1 MIGKTVSHYKILE
14 KLGEGGMGVVYKAED
29 LKLTRTVA
37 LKFLPHGLDADEPER
52 ARFLQEARAAAIL
65 NHPNICMVYD
75 ILEHEGEQF
84 IVMEYVEGKTLR
96 EIVPVKK
103 MQDAISCA
111 IQIAEAL
118 QEAHTHGIVHRD
130 IKAENI
136 MVNSKNQ
143 VKVMDFGLAKLKGSL
158 KLTKATSTVGT
169 LAYMSPEHI
178 QGGDVD
184 ARSDIFS
191 FGVVLYEMLTGHLP
205 FRGEHQ
211 AAIVYSIVNEAP
223 TPPQKYV
230 PGIPSALIHVLDR
243 SLEKDP
249 EERYQSV
256 RDMLIDLRRLK
267 RETSRIINDGPTM
280 SPGMPETV
288 ADGGLLRTRTRGFPT
303 GRILFAAAVLVLA
316 AIGIVLLLQQR
327 RPKFNPDFTTHT
339 LDIPVTNIGNASL
352 SRDGNW
358 AAFPAVDPSEKRWL
372 YFMNL
377 SKRDPRPLVSET
389 SLQISDADISPDAA
403 EVLFSGRFPG
413 RTLHSIYVVSSQG
426 GSPRQVTEPGWLC
439 RYRPDGSRF
448 GYIRGTVTYA
458 SASGHVEFWTASS
471 VGGDIR
477 REFIDSVSAGDITAS
492 FDWSP
497 DAASI
502 AWLRSYP
509 DGSNEITVR
518 DLATGNERQ
527 LTSQHAK
534 INSVAWCTNGQIF
547 FSSSKSGN
555 TNIWMISSEGGEP
568 VQVTRGGGPDVGM
581 RLSADGKRMLYI
593 IRQRVDNIWTAD
605 IDGQNARQLT
615 YDNCSLGCPAFSPD
629 GDYIAF
635 TLAPADP
642 GQSGNQ
648 VFMMKTD
655 GTNRRQVSFDDANHH
670 VPLVSPDGKWLT
682 YSSYGTTESSDS
694 MRVYL
699 VDLSNPGSS
708 QCLGYGNFAYWLSAD
723 TLVIPFGRYCSLYS
737 LRDMRTI
744 QAKSDSTWEFP
755 IDKGK
760 SFLVLNQKKGSEGW
774 WVSTR
779 GSGSAPRP
787 VLGPASV
794 RYSWLTPSI
803 RFICQLTQNG
813 QVFRIPI
820 SGGKPQALPAIF
832 GNLNPWTSQIFMS
845 HDDKRVGFVRSR
857 SEGKIVLVE
866 RLFE

>member
-1 MIGKTVSHYKILE
+1 MIGKTISHYRIIE

-29 LKLTRTVA
+29 LTLTRAVA
-37 LKFLPHGLDADEPER
+37 LKFLPHGLEAHEPER

-65 NHPNICMVYD
+65 NHPNICT
-75 ILEHEGEQF
+75 IHEIAEAEGQQF

-103 MQDAISCA
+103 TQDAITYA

-118 QEAHTHGIVHRD
+118 HEAHTHGIVHRD

-136 MVNSKNQ
+136 MVNTKNQ

-178 QGGDVD
+178 QGGNVD
-184 ARSDIFS
+184 TRSDIFS
-191 FGVVLYEMLTGHLP
+191 FGVVLYEILTGHLP

-211 AAIVYSIVNEAP
+211 AAMVYSIVNEALI
-223 TPPQKYV
+223 PPQKYV
-230 PGIPSALIHVLDR
+230 PGISSELIHVLDR

-249 EERYQSV
+249 EERYQSA
-256 RDMLIDLRRLK
+256 RDMAIDLRRLK
-267 RETSRIINDGPTM
+267 RETPRVITVGSATITGT
-280 SPGMPETV
+280 PET
-288 ADGGLLRTRTRGFPT
+288 AEHGKLLHTRTRRFSK
-303 GRILFAAAVLVLA
+303 GRTILATAVIALA
-316 AIGIVLLLQQR
+316 GIGIVLLLQPR
-327 RPKFNPDFTTHT
+327 RPTFNPDFTTRT
-339 LDIPVTNIGNASL
+339 LDIPVTNIGNVSL

-403 EVLFSGRFPG
+403 EVLFSGIFPG

-439 RYRPDGSRF
+439 RYRPDGKRF
-448 GYIRGTVTYA
+448 GYIRGTVSYA
-458 SASGHVEFWTASS
+458 SASGHVEFWTASP
-471 VGGDIR
+471 VGGDVR
-477 REFIDSVSAGDITAS
+477 REFIDSVSTGDITAS
-492 FDWSP
+492 FDWSSH
-497 DAASI
+497 AASV
-502 AWLRSYP
+502 AWIRSYP
-509 DGSNEITVR
+509 DGTNEITVR
-518 DLATGNERQ
+518 DLGTGNERQ

-581 RLSADGKRMLYI
+581 RLSADGKRMLYV
-593 IRQRVDNIWTAD
+593 IRQRIDNIWTAD
-605 IDGQNARQLT
+605 IDGRNARQLT

-629 GDYIAF
+629 GSCIAF

-642 GQSGNQ
+642 GKSGNQ

-655 GTNRRQVSFDDANHH
+655 GTNRRQVSFDDANHR

-682 YSSYGTTESSDS
+682 YSSYGIAESSDS
-694 MRVYL
+694 MKVYL
-699 VDLSNPGSS
+699 ADLANPGSPK
-708 QCLGYGNFAYWLSAD
+708 CLGNGNFGYWLNAD
-723 TLVIPFGRYCSLYS
+723 TLVIPFGRNCSLYS
-737 LRDMRTI
+737 LRNMRTI
-744 QAKSDSTWEFP
+744 SVRSDSTWEFP

-760 SFLVLNQKKGSEGW
+760 SVLVLDQKKGSEGW
-774 WVSTR
+774 WVSTH

-787 VLGPASV
+787 VLGAGSL
-794 RYSWLTPSI
+794 RYSWLTPSM
-803 RFICQLTQNG
+803 RSVCELTQSG
-813 QVFRIPI
+813 QVVRMPI
-820 SGGKPQALPAIF
+820 SGGKPQTLPAIF

-845 HDDKRVGFVRSR
+845 YDDRKVGFVRSR

-866 RLFE
+866 QLFR